1 MRDCTRKET
10 AIKMNSHQFTIEAI
24 KTKRK
29 IALTYTEEA
38 VEQIQPRLKGRVS
51 LRPNVNLNSFTARA
65 VIDWLEIHFTTGRKT
80 QAKWINARIK
90 KATGLSCYAKMI
102 AQKNG
107 QKFKVRFQEPNLKL
121 VFDAVDAIR
130 SDMGI
135 NGDVLLAGIEI
146 SIDFTPKVPGDDDER
161 ARLMAMLMSHFMP
174 AGDILSADRDRPRF
188 TWKKK
193 KKGEKKEDGTKF
205 VLPIPAGRRKL
216 NPLLFNGNDLQPY
229 VDATVYY
236 GSREGSRFW
245 RIMDKVVDKQNPNAK
260 TANALLDAEKRVR
273 IEVCLR
279 GEELQK
285 LGLNTLDDLHGF
297 KFTKLNPCFRFLQ
310 PTFLRTSPL
319 PANRMRCVRERNSKE
334 RIFKFQTSGVVG
346 LHAMDDAWTKRRKV
360 LKKDL
365 LAAFRN
371 AGKKL
376 PTRRESKGMKQTSIR
391 HEELSDRADMALRK
405 LTQRVCKQSKVE

>member
-1 MRDCTRKET
+1 
-10 AIKMNSHQFTIEAI
+10 MNSHQFTIQTI

-65 VIDWLEIHFTTGRKT
+65 VIDWLDICFTTGRKT
-80 QAKWINARIK
+80 QAKWINACIK
-90 KATGLSCYAKMI
+90 KATGLSCFADPLNQCSCQTY
-102 AQKNG
+102 
-107 QKFKVRFQEPNLKL
+107 VTRFQEPNLKL

-161 ARLMAMLMSHFMP
+161 ARLMAMLVRHFMP
-174 AGDILSADRDRPRF
+174 AGDILSEDRDRPRF
-188 TWKKK
+188 TWKK
-193 KKGEKKEDGTKF
+193 GDDGTKAI
-205 VLPIPAGRRKL
+205 LPIPKGERKL

-236 GSREGSRFW
+236 GKKEGSRFW
-245 RIMDKVVDKQNPNAK
+245 RIMDKVVDKQNPKAK
-260 TANALLDAEKRVR
+260 TANALADAEKRVR

-346 LHAMDDAWTKRRKV
+346 LQAMDDAWAKHRKV
-360 LKKDL
+360 MRKDL
-365 LAAFRN
+365 LAKFRSE
-371 AGKKL
+371 GKKL
-376 PTRRESKGMKQTSIR
+376 PTLRESKGTKQTSIR
-391 HEELSDRADMALRK
+391 HEELSDRVDMALRK
-405 LTQRVCKQSKVE
+405 LTERVGNQGKVG